1 MRTGTVP
8 AAVTLRRL
16 AFPLWLARVRLT
28 RRGGRLV
35 LVVAGLAAAAAMLAA
50 VLAGSVAAEDRS
62 VGRAVSALSPDVR
75 AVRVNWFS
83 VGGQVAPYATLDAHV
98 RRELQHVAPVRPFG
112 TSLYRE
118 STLGGAFLGLGAVD
132 DLGRWVRLRSG
143 RLPRTCS
150 PSRCE
155 VLVIRRGGRIPNVPG
170 LRLVAVGEGDLRSGT
185 LFGDAVPVAGQLQSD
200 FVQAMVRYHRP
211 APPPLVLANGVAA
224 LDRQPRLHDAYRS
237 YGWVLPLD
245 RGLVRAWA
253 VRDLAARI
261 ETVRTE
267 LQAEPF
273 GFALRAPT
281 DELRAAADS
290 SRVAGRRLF
299 LLGGEA
305 VALLLAFTVLVAMRL
320 RRDVDA
326 SRERL
331 GSSGVRRWQVEGE
344 VVTESATMAVAGTL
358 LGWLVGVGVAV
369 ALAGRSGEPVGAL
382 VRHSLASGGG
392 IAAVLLL
399 AVGATLVL
407 VTALAVRP
415 LSIGKVS
422 FSPLDAAALGAA
434 AVVAVALA
442 RGAADAQALLAGG
455 GTGVVLLL
463 LPALVG
469 FAAAVAVARVVPPG
483 LRLLERVAPRG
494 ALSFRLA
501 ALALAR
507 RPGQVVVAVGFV
519 AVAIGL
525 ALFAET
531 YRWTLVRG
539 EHDQAAFAVPADYV
553 VKEDL
558 SQLIPVDAAVT
569 PAVLS
574 SLPRALRVEPVT
586 RQNGSI
592 QGAADVS
599 GIAVLGLSAKAL
611 PRIDGWRSDFASA
624 SLPEL
629 AHRIDAGPKPLRGA
643 ALPLAATRLALP
655 IRVLGTEIGV
665 VATIRAR
672 DGSFVP
678 VRLGGTLDSRPVVL
692 RGTIPAR
699 ARGGKLVAFRFEPPP
714 KLEERGADAGA
725 PATGTVALGPLA
737 AITPTGTVKVTDYGD
752 WIGTTGVGSLVRRGG
767 VRFGLTLTNEVDTYL
782 RPRQPT
788 DGLRIPAVVSPRM
801 AELAGRDGLLGIDVA
816 GQSLIF
822 RVAGVARRFPGT
834 ASLET
839 ADFVVA
845 DRPALV
851 TALNAS
857 SPGTG
862 FTTELWL
869 SGPRAARAAA
879 ATRLAAPPFT
889 VLDVASQAGLE
900 RQLRTDPVARAA
912 VAMLEAAAVTAL
924 VLALLGLLLGV
935 VAERSDDRAELFDL
949 EAQGLAPAQLRR
961 QLRLRALVA
970 AASGAHR
977 RRPHRARALRARR
990 RFRRA
995 DRERDRPGAPARA
1008 LPGLG
1013 GRRNR
1018 CGCGDRRRDPARRRR
1033 DRSCVP
1039 AGDARPLRGG
1049 RSMSTA
1055 IEARDVFRVHS
1066 TPEGD
1071 AAALQGLTLSVA
1083 DGEILTVLGPSGSG
1097 KTTLLRI
1104 LAGLDLPSAG
1114 SVRVLGHDVRTLG
1127 ARGRSRYRA
1136 GAVGY
1141 LDQHYAR
1148 ALAPELTAQELVSL
1162 KLRAEGVER
1171 KEREARARGL
1181 LERVG
1186 LGARAAAYPG
1196 QLSGGEQQRVALGA
1210 AIAHRPRLLLADEP
1224 TGELDEASARLVYDA
1239 IAELAA
1245 AEGCTVV
1252 IVSHDP
1258 ASTAIAD
1265 RFVHIRDGRVS
1276 EETVRGQSG
1285 ESSIVVGR
1293 GGWLR
1298 LPQEYLDR
1306 AGIGARAAARL
1317 EGDRIVVV
1325 AAGERERAEE
1335 AEPAPAP
1342 VEAGRIV
1349 ARLEGVDKAYGS
1361 EPVFAD
1367 LEASFEAARVTAVTG
1382 PSGSG
1387 KTTLLHLLAGL
1398 ELPDAGQIE
1407 VCGSVVQELDRAG
1420 RAELRRRH
1428 VALVG
1433 QRPGLVPFLS
1443 ARENVELAE
1452 EIRGLTP
1459 GARERDLIAS
1469 VGLAERSAQRVSR
1482 LSAGEQVRV
1491 AVARAL
1497 AAEPE
1502 LLLVDEPTARLD
1514 QANALTLAAL
1524 LSRLARETQ
1533 TAVVCATHD
1542 PLLIEQADAR
1552 LALAPG

>member
-150 PSRCE
+150 PKRCE

-185 LFGDAVPVAGQLQSD
+185 LFGDAVPVAGQLQSN

-253 VRDLAARI
+253 VRDLGARI

-382 VRHSLASGGG
+382 VRHSLVSGGG

-665 VATIRAR
+665 AATIRAR

-692 RGTIPAR
+692 RGTIPPR

-725 PATGTVALGPLA
+725 PATGTVALGPPA

-782 RPRQPT
+782 RLRQPT

-816 GQSLIF
+816 GQSLTF

-879 ATRLAAPPFT
+879 ATRLVASPFT
-889 VLDVASQAGLE
+889 VLAVASQAGLE

-970 AASGAHR
+970 AASGAIGGVLIGLVLS
-977 RRPHRARALRARR
+977 AL
-990 RFRRA
+990 
-995 DRERDRPGAPARA
+995 
-1008 LPGLG
+1008 
-1013 GRRNR
+1013 
-1018 CGCGDRRRDPARRRR
+1018 
-1033 DRSCVP
+1033 V
-1039 AGDARPLRGG
+1039 
-1049 RSMSTA
+1049 
-1055 IEARDVFRVHS
+1055 
-1066 TPEGD
+1066 
-1071 AAALQGLTLSVA
+1071 
-1083 DGEILTVLGPSGSG
+1083 
-1097 KTTLLRI
+1097 
-1104 LAGLDLPSAG
+1104 
-1114 SVRVLGHDVRTLG
+1114 
-1127 ARGRSRYRA
+1127 
-1136 GAVGY
+1136 VGFV
-1141 LDQHYAR
+1141 
-1148 ALAPELTAQELVSL
+1148 ELTANATAPEPPLVLSL
-1162 KLRAEGVER
+1162 DWAV
-1171 KEREARARGL
+1171 
-1181 LERVG
+1181 VG
-1186 LGARAAAYPG
+1186 TAAAA
-1196 QLSGGEQQRVALGA
+1196 VTAA
-1210 AIAHRPRLLLADEP
+1210 AILL
-1224 TGELDEASARLVYDA
+1224 
-1239 IAELAA
+1239 
-1245 AEGCTVV
+1245 VV
-1252 IVSHDP
+1252 
-1258 ASTAIAD
+1258 
-1265 RFVHIRDGRVS
+1265 
-1276 EETVRGQSG
+1276 
-1285 ESSIVVGR
+1285 
-1293 GGWLR
+1293 
-1298 LPQEYLDR
+1298 
-1306 AGIGARAAARL
+1306 
-1317 EGDRIVVV
+1317 
-1325 AAGERERAEE
+1325 
-1335 AEPAPAP
+1335 
-1342 VEAGRIV
+1342 
-1349 ARLEGVDKAYGS
+1349 
-1361 EPVFAD
+1361 
-1367 LEASFEAARVTAVTG
+1367 AVTG
-1382 PSGSG
+1382 RAFRQATPSRYGEG
-1387 KTTLLHLLAGL
+1387 
-1398 ELPDAGQIE
+1398 
-1407 VCGSVVQELDRAG
+1407 
-1420 RAELRRRH
+1420 
-1428 VALVG
+1428 
-1433 QRPGLVPFLS
+1433 
-1443 ARENVELAE
+1443 
-1452 EIRGLTP
+1452 
-1459 GARERDLIAS
+1459 GA
-1469 VGLAERSAQRVSR
+1469 
-1482 LSAGEQVRV
+1482 
-1491 AVARAL
+1491 
-1497 AAEPE
+1497 
-1502 LLLVDEPTARLD
+1502 
-1514 QANALTLAAL
+1514 
-1524 LSRLARETQ
+1524 
-1533 TAVVCATHD
+1533 
-1542 PLLIEQADAR
+1542 
-1552 LALAPG
+1552 

>member
-185 LFGDAVPVAGQLQSD
+185 LFGDAVPVAGQLQSE

-382 VRHSLASGGG
+382 VRHSLVSGGG

-643 ALPLAATRLALP
+643 ALPLSGHKAGATDP
-655 IRVLGTEIGV
+655 
-665 VATIRAR
+665 RAR
-672 DGSFVP
+672 HRDRRGRDDP
-678 VRLGGTLDSRPVVL
+678 RPRRLVRAGAARWHARLEAGRPPRNDSGACS
-692 RGTIPAR
+692 RGQ
-699 ARGGKLVAFRFEPPP
+699 ARGLSFRAAAE
-714 KLEERGADAGA
+714 AGRA
-725 PATGTVALGPLA
+725 GR
-737 AITPTGTVKVTDYGD
+737 
-752 WIGTTGVGSLVRRGG
+752 RRGG
-767 VRFGLTLTNEVDTYL
+767 SGHRHC
-782 RPRQPT
+782 RPRAARCDHTHRHGEGDRLRRLDRHDRGRQPCPPRRRAVRVDAHQRGRHLPAAAAAHRRSAHPGRRLAAHGRARRARRPARDRRRRPEPDLSRCRGRPAIPG
-788 DGLRIPAVVSPRM
+788 DGLPGD
-801 AELAGRDGLLGIDVA
+801 GRLRG
-816 GQSLIF
+816 
-822 RVAGVARRFPGT
+822 R
-834 ASLET
+834 
-839 ADFVVA
+839 
-845 DRPALV
+845 RPARPRDRAERV
-851 TALNAS
+851 V
-857 SPGTG
+857 PGTG

-970 AASGAHR
+970 AASGAIGGVLIGLVLS
-977 RRPHRARALRARR
+977 AL
-990 RFRRA
+990 
-995 DRERDRPGAPARA
+995 
-1008 LPGLG
+1008 
-1013 GRRNR
+1013 
-1018 CGCGDRRRDPARRRR
+1018 
-1033 DRSCVP
+1033 V
-1039 AGDARPLRGG
+1039 
-1049 RSMSTA
+1049 
-1055 IEARDVFRVHS
+1055 
-1066 TPEGD
+1066 
-1071 AAALQGLTLSVA
+1071 
-1083 DGEILTVLGPSGSG
+1083 
-1097 KTTLLRI
+1097 
-1104 LAGLDLPSAG
+1104 
-1114 SVRVLGHDVRTLG
+1114 
-1127 ARGRSRYRA
+1127 
-1136 GAVGY
+1136 VGFV
-1141 LDQHYAR
+1141 
-1148 ALAPELTAQELVSL
+1148 ELTANATAPEPPLVLSL
-1162 KLRAEGVER
+1162 DWAV
-1171 KEREARARGL
+1171 
-1181 LERVG
+1181 VG
-1186 LGARAAAYPG
+1186 TAAAA
-1196 QLSGGEQQRVALGA
+1196 VTAA
-1210 AIAHRPRLLLADEP
+1210 AILL
-1224 TGELDEASARLVYDA
+1224 
-1239 IAELAA
+1239 
-1245 AEGCTVV
+1245 VV
-1252 IVSHDP
+1252 
-1258 ASTAIAD
+1258 
-1265 RFVHIRDGRVS
+1265 
-1276 EETVRGQSG
+1276 
-1285 ESSIVVGR
+1285 
-1293 GGWLR
+1293 
-1298 LPQEYLDR
+1298 
-1306 AGIGARAAARL
+1306 
-1317 EGDRIVVV
+1317 
-1325 AAGERERAEE
+1325 
-1335 AEPAPAP
+1335 
-1342 VEAGRIV
+1342 
-1349 ARLEGVDKAYGS
+1349 
-1361 EPVFAD
+1361 
-1367 LEASFEAARVTAVTG
+1367 AVTG
-1382 PSGSG
+1382 
-1387 KTTLLHLLAGL
+1387 
-1398 ELPDAGQIE
+1398 
-1407 VCGSVVQELDRAG
+1407 RAF
-1420 RAELRRRH
+1420 RQA
-1428 VALVG
+1428 
-1433 QRPGLVPFLS
+1433 
-1443 ARENVELAE
+1443 
-1452 EIRGLTP
+1452 TP
-1459 GARERDLIAS
+1459 GRY
-1469 VGLAERSAQRVSR
+1469 
-1482 LSAGEQVRV
+1482 GEGG
-1491 AVARAL
+1491 A
-1497 AAEPE
+1497 
-1502 LLLVDEPTARLD
+1502 
-1514 QANALTLAAL
+1514 
-1524 LSRLARETQ
+1524 
-1533 TAVVCATHD
+1533 
-1542 PLLIEQADAR
+1542 
-1552 LALAPG
+1552 

>member
-150 PSRCE
+150 PKRCE

-185 LFGDAVPVAGQLQSD
+185 LFGDAVPVAGQLQSN

-253 VRDLAARI
+253 VRDLGARI

-382 VRHSLASGGG
+382 VRHSLVSGGG

-574 SLPRALRVEPVT
+574 SLRGR
-586 RQNGSI
+586 
-592 QGAADVS
+592 
-599 GIAVLGLSAKAL
+599 
-611 PRIDGWRSDFASA
+611 FAS
-624 SLPEL
+624 
-629 AHRIDAGPKPLRGA
+629 
-643 ALPLAATRLALP
+643 
-655 IRVLGTEIGV
+655 
-665 VATIRAR
+665 
-672 DGSFVP
+672 
-678 VRLGGTLDSRPVVL
+678 SR
-692 RGTIPAR
+692 
-699 ARGGKLVAFRFEPPP
+699 
-714 KLEERGADAGA
+714 
-725 PATGTVALGPLA
+725 
-737 AITPTGTVKVTDYGD
+737 
-752 WIGTTGVGSLVRRGG
+752 
-767 VRFGLTLTNEVDTYL
+767 
-782 RPRQPT
+782 
-788 DGLRIPAVVSPRM
+788 
-801 AELAGRDGLLGIDVA
+801 
-816 GQSLIF
+816 
-822 RVAGVARRFPGT
+822 
-834 ASLET
+834 
-839 ADFVVA
+839 
-845 DRPALV
+845 
-851 TALNAS
+851 
-857 SPGTG
+857 
-862 FTTELWL
+862 
-869 SGPRAARAAA
+869 
-879 ATRLAAPPFT
+879 
-889 VLDVASQAGLE
+889 
-900 RQLRTDPVARAA
+900 
-912 VAMLEAAAVTAL
+912 
-924 VLALLGLLLGV
+924 
-935 VAERSDDRAELFDL
+935 
-949 EAQGLAPAQLRR
+949 
-961 QLRLRALVA
+961 
-970 AASGAHR
+970 
-977 RRPHRARALRARR
+977 
-990 RFRRA
+990 
-995 DRERDRPGAPARA
+995 
-1008 LPGLG
+1008 
-1013 GRRNR
+1013 
-1018 CGCGDRRRDPARRRR
+1018 
-1033 DRSCVP
+1033 
-1039 AGDARPLRGG
+1039 
-1049 RSMSTA
+1049 
-1055 IEARDVFRVHS
+1055 
-1066 TPEGD
+1066 
-1071 AAALQGLTLSVA
+1071 
-1083 DGEILTVLGPSGSG
+1083 
-1097 KTTLLRI
+1097 
-1104 LAGLDLPSAG
+1104 
-1114 SVRVLGHDVRTLG
+1114 
-1127 ARGRSRYRA
+1127 
-1136 GAVGY
+1136 
-1141 LDQHYAR
+1141 
-1148 ALAPELTAQELVSL
+1148 
-1162 KLRAEGVER
+1162 
-1171 KEREARARGL
+1171 
-1181 LERVG
+1181 
-1186 LGARAAAYPG
+1186 
-1196 QLSGGEQQRVALGA
+1196 
-1210 AIAHRPRLLLADEP
+1210 
-1224 TGELDEASARLVYDA
+1224 
-1239 IAELAA
+1239 
-1245 AEGCTVV
+1245 
-1252 IVSHDP
+1252 
-1258 ASTAIAD
+1258 
-1265 RFVHIRDGRVS
+1265 
-1276 EETVRGQSG
+1276 
-1285 ESSIVVGR
+1285 
-1293 GGWLR
+1293 
-1298 LPQEYLDR
+1298 
-1306 AGIGARAAARL
+1306 
-1317 EGDRIVVV
+1317 
-1325 AAGERERAEE
+1325 
-1335 AEPAPAP
+1335 
-1342 VEAGRIV
+1342 
-1349 ARLEGVDKAYGS
+1349 
-1361 EPVFAD
+1361 
-1367 LEASFEAARVTAVTG
+1367 
-1382 PSGSG
+1382 
-1387 KTTLLHLLAGL
+1387 
-1398 ELPDAGQIE
+1398 
-1407 VCGSVVQELDRAG
+1407 
-1420 RAELRRRH
+1420 
-1428 VALVG
+1428 
-1433 QRPGLVPFLS
+1433 
-1443 ARENVELAE
+1443 
-1452 EIRGLTP
+1452 
-1459 GARERDLIAS
+1459 
-1469 VGLAERSAQRVSR
+1469 
-1482 LSAGEQVRV
+1482 
-1491 AVARAL
+1491 
-1497 AAEPE
+1497 
-1502 LLLVDEPTARLD
+1502 
-1514 QANALTLAAL
+1514 
-1524 LSRLARETQ
+1524 
-1533 TAVVCATHD
+1533 
-1542 PLLIEQADAR
+1542 
-1552 LALAPG
+1552 

>member
-1 MRTGTVP
+1 MSTGTVSG
-8 AAVTLRRL
+8 AVTLRRL
-16 AFPLWLARVRLT
+16 AFPFWLARTRLT

-50 VLAGSVAAEDRS
+50 VLAGSLAAEDQS
-62 VGRAVSALSPDVR
+62 VGRAVSALQPDVR

-83 VGGQVAPYATLDAHV
+83 VGGQVAPYAILDAHV
-98 RRELQHVAPVRPFG
+98 RRELRHVAPVRAFG

-185 LFGDAVPVAGQLQSD
+185 LFGDAVPVAGQLQSA

-224 LDRQPRLHDAYRS
+224 LDRQRRLHDAYRS

-253 VRDLAARI
+253 VRGLAARI

-305 VALLLAFTVLVAMRL
+305 VALLLAFTVLVATRL

-331 GSSGVRRWQVEGE
+331 GSSGVRRWQVEAE
-344 VVTESATMAVAGTL
+344 IVTESAAMAVAGTL
-358 LGWLVGVGVAV
+358 LGWLVGVAVAV
-369 ALAGRSGEPVGAL
+369 ALAARSGEPVGAL
-382 VRHSLASGGG
+382 VRHSLLSGDG
-392 IAAVLLL
+392 IAAALLL
-399 AVGATLVL
+399 ALGAVLVL
-407 VTALAVRP
+407 VAALAVRP
-415 LSIGKVS
+415 LSLGKVA

-434 AVVAVALA
+434 AAVAIALA

-483 LRLLERVAPRG
+483 LRLLERAAPRG

-569 PAVLS
+569 PSVLA
-574 SLPRALRVEPVT
+574 SLPGTLRVEPVT

-599 GIAVLGLSAKAL
+599 GIAVLGLSAKDL
-611 PRIDGWRSDFASA
+611 PRIDGWRGDFASA

-629 AHRIDAGPKPLRGA
+629 AGRIDAGPRQLRGA
-643 ALPLAATRLALP
+643 DLPLAATRLTLP

-672 DGSFVP
+672 DGSFLP

-692 RGTIPAR
+692 SGAIPAQ

-714 KLEERGADAGA
+714 KLEERGADTGA
-725 PATGTVALGPLA
+725 PATGTVTLGPPA
-737 AITPTGTVKVTDYGD
+737 AITPNGPVKVTDYGD
-752 WIGTTGVGSLVRRGG
+752 WIGTTGVARLARGPG

-801 AELAGRDGLLGIDVA
+801 AELAGRDRLLGIDVA

-845 DRPALV
+845 DRPALE

-857 SPGTG
+857 SPGAG

-869 SGPRAARAAA
+869 SGSSQAADA
-879 ATRLAAPPFT
+879 RLAAAPFT
-889 VLDVASQAGLE
+889 VLDVASQARFE

-912 VAMLEAAAVTAL
+912 VTMLEAAAVTAL
-924 VLALLGLLLGV
+924 VLALLGLVLGV

-949 EAQGLAPAQLRR
+949 EAQGLAPAELRR

-970 AASGAHR
+970 AASGAIGGILIGLVLS
-977 RRPHRARALRARR
+977 AL
-990 RFRRA
+990 
-995 DRERDRPGAPARA
+995 
-1008 LPGLG
+1008 
-1013 GRRNR
+1013 
-1018 CGCGDRRRDPARRRR
+1018 
-1033 DRSCVP
+1033 V
-1039 AGDARPLRGG
+1039 
-1049 RSMSTA
+1049 
-1055 IEARDVFRVHS
+1055 
-1066 TPEGD
+1066 
-1071 AAALQGLTLSVA
+1071 
-1083 DGEILTVLGPSGSG
+1083 
-1097 KTTLLRI
+1097 
-1104 LAGLDLPSAG
+1104 
-1114 SVRVLGHDVRTLG
+1114 
-1127 ARGRSRYRA
+1127 
-1136 GAVGY
+1136 VGFV
-1141 LDQHYAR
+1141 
-1148 ALAPELTAQELVSL
+1148 ELTANATAPEPPLVLSL
-1162 KLRAEGVER
+1162 DWAV
-1171 KEREARARGL
+1171 
-1181 LERVG
+1181 VG
-1186 LGARAAAYPG
+1186 AAA
-1196 QLSGGEQQRVALGA
+1196 A
-1210 AIAHRPRLLLADEP
+1210 AVIA
-1224 TGELDEASARLVYDA
+1224 
-1239 IAELAA
+1239 
-1245 AEGCTVV
+1245 
-1252 IVSHDP
+1252 
-1258 ASTAIAD
+1258 TAI
-1265 RFVHIRDGRVS
+1265 
-1276 EETVRGQSG
+1276 
-1285 ESSIVVGR
+1285 
-1293 GGWLR
+1293 L
-1298 LPQEYLDR
+1298 L
-1306 AGIGARAAARL
+1306 
-1317 EGDRIVVV
+1317 V
-1325 AAGERERAEE
+1325 A
-1335 AEPAPAP
+1335 
-1342 VEAGRIV
+1342 V
-1349 ARLEGVDKAYGS
+1349 
-1361 EPVFAD
+1361 
-1367 LEASFEAARVTAVTG
+1367 VTG
-1382 PSGSG
+1382 
-1387 KTTLLHLLAGL
+1387 
-1398 ELPDAGQIE
+1398 
-1407 VCGSVVQELDRAG
+1407 
-1420 RAELRRRH
+1420 
-1428 VALVG
+1428 
-1433 QRPGLVPFLS
+1433 S
-1443 ARENVELAE
+1443 AFRQP
-1452 EIRGLTP
+1452 TP
-1459 GARERDLIAS
+1459 GRY
-1469 VGLAERSAQRVSR
+1469 
-1482 LSAGEQVRV
+1482 GEGG
-1491 AVARAL
+1491 A
-1497 AAEPE
+1497 
-1502 LLLVDEPTARLD
+1502 
-1514 QANALTLAAL
+1514 
-1524 LSRLARETQ
+1524 
-1533 TAVVCATHD
+1533 
-1542 PLLIEQADAR
+1542 
-1552 LALAPG
+1552 